1 MRRADGWTTRA
12 RATWAAV
19 LAAGVLA
26 LAAATLPA
34 AGAAGPAAPPG
45 PTDWLLLAALV
56 AAAILLGLRPVEL
69 GPDWK
74 VSAASAPAL
83 ALAVLFP
90 PAWAAPAGAA
100 AMAAAQALAR
110 RPWPVALFNVAQRAL
125 AVAGASAVAA
135 VVGARLPPVVALPPL
150 AGALVYFLVNTGSV
164 AAMAAAR
171 RGTGW
176 PAAWRDIARTDGP
189 VEAGLLAA
197 GALLAVLV
205 REAPAAVLFL
215 APPVWLARRAL
226 ADAAR
231 VRRLNATLEATLAD
245 QRRFLADA
253 AHELRTPVASL
264 RAQLALLR
272 QEAEQAPAGSGV
284 DRAGGAGGAGGRE
297 VLAQMAQETA
307 RLSALLADLLTL
319 ARADEGAP
327 LADEPVDLEEL
338 LVAVYREVQPLAGAV
353 RLRLDVDGGDD
364 GDDGAPVVR
373 GDAERLRQM
382 LLNLAAN
389 AIRFTPAGGLVTL
402 RCRRTA
408 GRAVLSVEDS
418 GIGIAAADLPRVF
431 DRFYRVDAAR
441 ARGPGASGRSSGGAG
456 LGLSIA
462 RWVAEAHGGTIE
474 AASEPGRGSVFTV
487 RLPLAP
493 PGQAQRPATGRV
505 PEAHRGGRRGN
516 AGA

>member
-1 MRRADGWTTRA
+1 
-12 RATWAAV
+12 
-19 LAAGVLA
+19 
-26 LAAATLPA
+26 
-34 AGAAGPAAPPG
+34 
-45 PTDWLLLAALV
+45 
-56 AAAILLGLRPVEL
+56 
-69 GPDWK
+69 
-74 VSAASAPAL
+74 
-83 ALAVLFP
+83 
-90 PAWAAPAGAA
+90 
-100 AMAAAQALAR
+100 
-110 RPWPVALFNVAQRAL
+110 VALFNVAQRAL

-226 ADAAR
+226 ADAGR

-284 DRAGGAGGAGGRE
+284 DRVGGADGAGGAGGADGGRASSDGAGGRE

-353 RLRLDVDGGDD
+353 RLRLDVDD
-364 GDDGAPVVR
+364 GDGDGDGAPVVR

-402 RCRRTA
+402 RCRRA
-408 GRAVLSVEDS
+408 GGRAVLSVEDR

-462 RWVAEAHGGTIE
+462 KWVAEAHGGTIE

-493 PGQAQRPATGRV
+493 PGQAQRPATGDR
-505 PEAHRGGRRGN
+505 PGAGGAPRGTPG
-516 AGA
+516 